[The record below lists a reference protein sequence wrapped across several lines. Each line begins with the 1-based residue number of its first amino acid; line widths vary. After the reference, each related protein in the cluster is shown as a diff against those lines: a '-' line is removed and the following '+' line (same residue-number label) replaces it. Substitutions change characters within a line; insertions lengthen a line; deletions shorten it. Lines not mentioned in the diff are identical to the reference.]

1 MTDQFLGEIRAF
13 GFNFAPY
20 QWALCDGQILPISQY
35 AALFSL
41 LGTSYGGNGT
51 TNFGLPNMMGRVPMQ
66 WGNGAGLSS
75 YVVGES
81 AGSATETININQMP
95 SHNHVIQVAT
105 PASGTSESTPG
116 PSPTTWLGLS
126 NPADA
131 YTTGG
136 SPNIQL
142 SQKAISPTGNTQP
155 HQNMQPYLTVNF
167 CIALSGVFPT
177 RG

>member
-1 MTDQFLGEIRAF
+1 MVRPVRRG
-13 GFNFAPY
+13 
-20 QWALCDGQILPISQY
+20 Y
-35 AALFSL
+35 AAAMSKVTIYHNPACS
-41 LGTSYGGNGT
+41 TSRKTLALIRDAGIEPTIIEYLRDPPTREQLVG
-51 TNFGLPNMMGRVPMQ
+51 MISA
-66 WGNGAGLSS
+66 AGLTARQAMRDKGDL
-75 YVVGES
+75 YE
-81 AGSATETININQMP
+81 E
-95 SHNHVIQVAT
+95 
-105 PASGTSESTPG
+105 
-116 PSPTTWLGLS
+116 LGLS